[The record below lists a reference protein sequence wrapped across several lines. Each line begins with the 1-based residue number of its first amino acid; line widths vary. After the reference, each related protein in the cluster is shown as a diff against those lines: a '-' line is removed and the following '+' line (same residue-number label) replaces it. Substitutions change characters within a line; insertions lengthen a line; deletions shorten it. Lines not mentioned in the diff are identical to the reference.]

1 MRNIMTFE
9 LYKSTYMSAADELEK
24 DHKQRAEELRKHAAE
39 KGISAFRGKEG
50 FDMIHPHAFVFSNY
64 KPLTHREDLFGKFF
78 ITDFEDKVYS
88 NNYRQGY
95 EGVIVIMKSDYGNT
109 VKMELVV
116 GPNEFLKLDLEY
128 GFERGQSMRAEY
140 QNFKFN
146 NRKDAIEFRKFIF
159 DLCKDGEITDG
170 EEYFNLETLP
180 INKLYK
186 TE

>member
-1 MRNIMTFE
+1 MTFE
-9 LYKSTYMSAADELEK
+9 LYKSTYMSAASDLESS
-24 DHKQRAEELRKHAAE
+24 HKKRAEELRKHAAE

-50 FDMIHPHAFVFSNY
+50 FDMIHPHPFIFTTYRVLSA
-64 KPLTHREDLFGKFF
+64 REDLFGKFF
-78 ITDFEDKVYS
+78 ITDFEDRVYA

-95 EGVIVIMKSDYGNT
+95 EGLIVIMKSDYGNT
-109 VKMELVV
+109 VEIEVVV
-116 GPNEFLKLDLEY
+116 GPDEFLKLDLEY
-128 GFERGQSMRAEY
+128 GFGPNSKTRLEY

-159 DLCKDGEITDG
+159 DICKDGEVTDG
-170 EEYFNLETLP
+170 EEYFNLQSLP